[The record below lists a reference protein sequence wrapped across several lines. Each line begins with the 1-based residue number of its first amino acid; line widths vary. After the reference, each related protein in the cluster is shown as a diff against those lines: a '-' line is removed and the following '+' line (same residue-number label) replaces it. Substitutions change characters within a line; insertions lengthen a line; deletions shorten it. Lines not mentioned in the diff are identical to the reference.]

1 MLYLHYT
8 ADNSPKVLH
17 AIGRRLL
24 FDAVRRETGLA
35 AAEDD
40 ISFGAYGKPFFE
52 HIPLCFSISHCRG
65 LVCLLTDAYNCGI
78 DVEHMRDV
86 GEDVIERVMHEEEK
100 PFLPC
105 ICGDEREKL
114 RLWTLKECASK
125 AEGSGLTVMH
135 EMHFLYKEGLFAPAG
150 DMCYY
155 TGYTDR
161 GHMLSLCLDRRSP
174 QTPESFEGAV
184 LYPLGEQ
191 GL

>member
-1 MLYLHYT
+1 MLYLYYT
-8 ADNSPKVLH
+8 TDNSPKTLH

-24 FDAVRRETGLA
+24 FDAVRAETGLA
-35 AAEDD
+35 ASEED

-52 HIPLCFSISHCRG
+52 HIPLCFSISHCHG

-78 DVEHMRDV
+78 DAEHVRDV

-100 PFLPC
+100 PFLPR
-105 ICGDEREKL
+105 IAGDEEEKL

-135 EMHFLYKEGLFAPAG
+135 EMHFLYNTGLCAPSG
-150 DMCYY
+150 GMRYY
-155 TGYTDR
+155 TGFTEG